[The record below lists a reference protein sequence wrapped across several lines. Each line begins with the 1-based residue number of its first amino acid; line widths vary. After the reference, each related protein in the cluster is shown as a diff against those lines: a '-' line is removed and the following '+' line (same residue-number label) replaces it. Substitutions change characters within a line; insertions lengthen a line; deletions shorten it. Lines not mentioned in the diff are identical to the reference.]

1 MGRLPCSVH
10 PGPLPVGGR
19 TLTLACTIDADAL
32 TAAVK
37 MVARVAP
44 ARPHQPVLAGVRLEV
59 AGDRLMMAA
68 TNLDTSMTTS
78 LAVTGD
84 GDGVAVVDARR
95 LASAAAMLSGQAVL
109 GCDDGTV
116 TLRAGRSSYAMGTYP
131 VAEFPHLPAVGEG
144 VTVDGPTLLTA
155 LSGVVAAASA
165 DLSRPIL
172 CSVRVAIEDGRV
184 TLAATDSY
192 RLHTATLDL
201 GGWAPPSELLL
212 PALSV
217 AELVRLDHD
226 GPVDLAMA
234 ADHHVSFSAG
244 LTTLTTT
251 LVAGSFPDH
260 HALIDNN
267 RPESVV
273 TVDSD
278 DLTAALRRASW
289 AASKAGLRLTFSAG
303 RLLIEGQ
310 ADDGSTSTDE
320 TDVDGDASVVIGMR
334 PSYLADAIAAVSS
347 PRVSIG
353 LLDQL
358 RPVTIRPEPC
368 DGSRLALVMP
378 IRLTT

>member
-1 MGRLPCSVH
+1 M
-10 PGPLPVGGR
+10 
-19 TLTLACTIDADAL
+19 ACTIDAGAL
-32 TAAVK
+32 TAAAK

-44 ARPHQPVLAGVRLEV
+44 ARPHQPVLAGVRLELV
-59 AGDRLMMAA
+59 GDRLMLAA

-78 LAVTGD
+78 MAVTGD

-95 LASAAAMLSGQAVL
+95 LASAAAMLSGQAVM
-109 GCDDGTV
+109 GCDDGPV
-116 TLRAGRSSYAMGTYP
+116 TLRAGRSSYSLSTYP
-131 VAEFPHLPAVGEG
+131 PGEFPRLPAVGEG

-155 LSGVVAAASA
+155 LGAVVAAASA
-165 DLSRPIL
+165 DTSRPTL
-172 CSVRVAIEDGRV
+172 CSVRVAVEDGRV

-192 RLHTATLDL
+192 RLHTARLDL
-201 GGWAPPSELLL
+201 AGWAPPSELLL
-212 PALSV
+212 PSMSV

-234 ADHHVSFSAG
+234 DHHVSFSTG

-260 HALIDNN
+260 RALIDLHQ
-267 RPESVV
+267 PESVV
-273 TVDSD
+273 TVDSE

-289 AASKAGLRLTFSAG
+289 ATTEAAGLRLTFSAG
-303 RLLIEGQ
+303 RLLIDGQ

-334 PSYLADAIAAVSS
+334 PAHLADAIAAVSS

-358 RPVTIRPEPC
+358 RPVTIRPEPD

-378 IRLTT
+378 VRLTA

>member
-1 MGRLPCSVH
+1 M
-10 PGPLPVGGR
+10 
-19 TLTLACTIDADAL
+19 
-32 TAAVK
+32 
-37 MVARVAP
+37 
-44 ARPHQPVLAGVRLEV
+44 
-59 AGDRLMMAA
+59 
-68 TNLDTSMTTS
+68 
-78 LAVTGD
+78 
-84 GDGVAVVDARR
+84 
-95 LASAAAMLSGQAVL
+95 
-109 GCDDGTV
+109 
-116 TLRAGRSSYAMGTYP
+116 
-131 VAEFPHLPAVGEG
+131 
-144 VTVDGPTLLTA
+144 
-155 LSGVVAAASA
+155 
-165 DLSRPIL
+165 
-172 CSVRVAIEDGRV
+172 
-184 TLAATDSY
+184 
-192 RLHTATLDL
+192 
-201 GGWAPPSELLL
+201 
-212 PALSV
+212 SV

-226 GPVDLAMA
+226 GPVDLAM

-334 PSYLADAIAAVSS
+334 PSYLADAIAAVCS

-358 RPVTIRPEPC
+358 RPVTIRPEPN